1 MKKNDIISGGLSGL
15 LNPTDAKTSTPV
27 QDGTDKKAA
36 APTTVVCYRV
46 PPEVADKIKYIAY
59 FDRKKI
65 NAVVVEALT
74 AYIEG
79 WNPATEKPRKI

>member
-1 MKKNDIISGGLSGL
+1 M
-15 LNPTDAKTSTPV
+15 
-27 QDGTDKKAA
+27 
-36 APTTVVCYRV
+36 VCYRV

-59 FDRKKI
+59 YDRKKI

-74 AYIEG
+74 AYIDG